1 MKNAPPGSSMQPTNL
16 SSQKPSSAIKQ
27 EIKNEEKEIKV
38 KQEGQ
43 KPTMETQ
50 GPPPPPT
57 SQQYYLH
64 PPYMPPGM
72 GFDTTFPVYR
82 NMLVPTA
89 PYNTPY
95 HLQMS
100 RYPTPEDLSR
110 NTKALDLLQ
119 QHAQYYNTHK
129 IHELS
134 ERALKSPTSNV
145 KVSVSSPNVSS
156 QPSGSSG
163 NSGSGGDRGSAG
175 SGSSSSS
182 NNVGNASGNAPSVMS
197 QPNSGSGSSSTN
209 LSLQQAP
216 GSMNPNPSPGVI
228 ALNQNKNLDKGG
240 PGSDTGSKDSS
251 ATGSG
256 SNGGRSPP
264 PQRHVHTH
272 HHTHVG
278 LGYPMYAPPYG
289 GKIL

>member
-1 MKNAPPGSSMQPTNL
+1 MQPTNL

-175 SGSSSSS
+175 SGSSS